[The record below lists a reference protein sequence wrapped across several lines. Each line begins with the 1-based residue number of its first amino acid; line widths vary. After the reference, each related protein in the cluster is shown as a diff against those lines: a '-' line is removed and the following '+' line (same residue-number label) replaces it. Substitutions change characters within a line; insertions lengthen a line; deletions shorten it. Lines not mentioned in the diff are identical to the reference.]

1 MNNVASF
8 IKYQRKQ
15 QNMTQEELSL
25 KVGVGVRFIR
35 DLEQGKESLQLDKVE
50 QVVSLFGFSLFPSKK
65 KVDAYTIAL
74 KYITDKNL
82 KYFDKAVKITLN
94 SQIVKYGFIIK
105 EIIDKE
111 ENQISGWH
119 FITNNNAI
127 KYHKTHNN
135 ELLEIISHSD
145 ILKIEEQK

>member
-1 MNNVASF
+1 MNNIASF

-50 QVVSLFGFSLFPSKK
+50 QVVSLFGFSLFPRKK
-65 KVDAYTIAL
+65 EIDAYTIAL
-74 KYITDKNL
+74 KYIADKNL

-94 SQIVKYGFIIK
+94 NQIVKYGFIIK
-105 EIIDKE
+105 EIIDKK
-111 ENQISGWH
+111 ENQISGWY
-119 FITNNNAI
+119 FISNNNAI
-127 KYHKTHNN
+127 KYHKKHSSEFIETI
-135 ELLEIISHSD
+135 LHSD